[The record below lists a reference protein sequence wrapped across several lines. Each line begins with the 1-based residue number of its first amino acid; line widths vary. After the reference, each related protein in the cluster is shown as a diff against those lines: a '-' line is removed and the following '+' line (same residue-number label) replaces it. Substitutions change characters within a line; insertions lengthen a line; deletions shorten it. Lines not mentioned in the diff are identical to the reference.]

1 MRTKLL
7 IKDQTSSEFIDVPLV
22 SDIPI
27 SINYVQADVRE
38 PDKRNSSFSKS
49 VEIYG
54 SNEINLLFEN
64 LFDVNIV
71 TNTFNPNKKC
81 ICKYLVDELEQFNGA
96 LQLTKVINKPDTNI
110 IYVCQIN
117 GNEGNIFIDIG
128 DKLLTDLDFS
138 TYDHTYNRT
147 NILASWSSYTA
158 GTGYYY
164 PFVDNGSNGGSQLN
178 FKVEQFI
185 PCFHAKEYIDKII
198 TDAGYTYSSTFLNGT
213 EFKRNIIYPNL
224 SAASLSDTALS
235 NRQFYVGLNSNS
247 SITTQ
252 PFSVIAAGNFYNLY
266 ATSISFN
273 RETSPFFDNAS
284 PTMYTSGV
292 GTINENGQYNLTAN
306 LKTRLRVTKT
316 GQISGVDYLMVYGYS
331 VMVSI
336 EKSADNGTTW
346 FGLAAQIIQH
356 QVQQNPD
363 SSYNIITIDPITEYY
378 ERDFESVIS
387 TGNIQLSQGDKVRV
401 KYIVFYDAF
410 YRTINISGADFTPD
424 SVQQT
429 MLSGSTGSS
438 FSCLVASSNLN
449 AGNTIEV
456 NQCLPKQIKQKDFFK
471 WIMQMYN
478 LFIDVDK
485 EDATKLTIEP
495 YTTYFRLTEGASSI
509 VNWANKID
517 LDNPFEVNPL
527 FLLEGREYEY
537 TYKSD
542 KDYYN
547 QRYEKEYAEIFG
559 RHKVYIDNDF
569 MSQTK
574 KNEIGF
580 SPTPSVE
587 NNVIGAIYPKIYENT
602 GTEIKPITSNIRI
615 LYANPSLTT
624 SNPYNFADSSV
635 GTTIQTTAFG
645 YAGHTDNPLN
655 PTIDL
660 NFYFPK
666 TVYYTYTDLAFTTG
680 NLYNKY
686 HKSYLENITGRDSKT
701 VVANLWLN
709 SLDIANFTFRKKYFI
724 DNAYYI
730 VNKIVDYNP
739 LMERSTKVEL
749 IKIVDTTVFAPQK
762 YPVITLG
769 AIDRGDKLPIRP
781 IKLDRTNINYSE
793 SSVQWNNLNTFISAD
808 SERVFLTNSENVQV
822 IGVTD
827 FVGVGL
833 KDVIIDSTYNGKR
846 LNSNEGIV
854 LKSETILVTSAEL
867 LALNTTPKLLLTSNN
882 RKINVIDVISEALDT
897 SPFTAYTTGNVSIR
911 FNNTSSFMA
920 RVQGILQ
927 STAPRI
933 LRWAETSGGELAFNE
948 DLYLSTGSNPTG
960 GTFDIKITLTYYEL

>member
-96 LQLTKVINKPDTNI
+96 LQLTKIINKPDTNI
-110 IYVCQIN
+110 VYVCQIN

-164 PFVDNGSNGGSQLN
+164 PFVDNGTNGGSQLN

-198 TDAGYTYSSTFLNGT
+198 TDAGYTYSSTFLNGA
-213 EFKRNIIYPNL
+213 EFKRNIIYPNTAKVEL
-224 SAASLSDTALS
+224 TSAQLQA
-235 NRQFYVGLNSNS
+235 RQFYVGLTANQSLTKG
-247 SITTQ
+247 IMTT
-252 PFSVIAAGNFYNLY
+252 VDY
-266 ATSISFN
+266 T
-273 RETSPFFDNAS
+273 RETAPFYDSSPAQVN
-284 PTMYTSGV
+284 
-292 GTINENGQYNLTAN
+292 GTYAVVAANGNYNFAAKTVYKINVTHTDVN
-306 LKTRLRVTKT
+306 VTKVKIET
-316 GQISGVDYLMVYGYS
+316 LQPTSYLQKSG
-331 VMVSI
+331 
-336 EKSADNGTTW
+336 N
-346 FGLAAQIIQH
+346 
-356 QVQQNPD
+356 
-363 SSYNIITIDPITEYY
+363 
-378 ERDFESVIS
+378 
-387 TGNIQLSQGDKVRV
+387 
-401 KYIVFYDAF
+401 
-410 YRTINISGADFTPD
+410 
-424 SVQQT
+424 
-429 MLSGSTGSS
+429 SGSTWFNLAATTNILNPDPTFPIGNYTTEWSLATGNYFLAQGDWIRHRTILNWSNVKYYDVNDNEITTGTGTLTIEIVSGTNNSS
-438 FSCLVASSNLN
+438 MYLLTSANDLM
-449 AGNTIEV
+449 AGNTV
-456 NQCLPKQIKQKDFFK
+456 LANAALPKNIKQKDFFK

-559 RHKVYIDNDF
+559 RHKVFIDNDF

-769 AIDRGDKLPIRP
+769 AIDRGDKLPIKPTRP
-781 IKLDRTNINYSE
+781 DGTNINYSE
-793 SSVQWNNLNTFISAD
+793 SSVQWNNKNTFISAD

-833 KDVIIDSTYNGKR
+833 KDVIIDSSYNGKR

-867 LALNTTPKLLLTSNN
+867 LALNSTPKLLLTSNN
-882 RKINVIDVISEALDT
+882 RKINVIDVISEALDA

-920 RVQGILQ
+920 RIQAILQ

-948 DLYLSTGSNPTG
+948 DLYLSSGSNPTG
-960 GTFDIKITLTYYEL
+960 GNFDIKITLTYYEL

>member
-54 SNEINLLFEN
+54 SNEINILFEN

-96 LQLTKVINKPDTNI
+96 LQLTKIINKPDTNI
-110 IYVCQIN
+110 VYVCQIN

-164 PFVDNGSNGGSQLN
+164 PFVDNGTNGGSQLN

-198 TDAGYTYSSTFLNGT
+198 TDAGYTYSSTFLNGA
-213 EFKRNIIYPNL
+213 EFKRNIIYPNTAKVEL
-224 SAASLSDTALS
+224 TSAQLQA
-235 NRQFYVGLNSNS
+235 RQFYVGLNSNYTLTKNTFYTVNHNNES
-247 SITTQ
+247 SPFYDSSPAQVSGTYATVAANGNYNFAAKDYFKITVSHTDANVTRVSM
-252 PFSVIAAGNFYNLY
+252 PGLKNDTVIDKSGDNGVTWFVIATDSNFIN
-266 ATSISFN
+266 
-273 RETSPFFDNAS
+273 DN
-284 PTMYTSGV
+284 
-292 GTINENGQYNLTAN
+292 QYNLPSGGYN
-306 LKTRLRVTKT
+306 LVTSFPIGTYLFDRAVASGNYSLSNGDRLRHRSRLNWDIVKYYDNSNNEITT
-316 GQISGVDYLMVYGYS
+316 GT
-331 VMVSI
+331 
-336 EKSADNGTTW
+336 GT
-346 FGLAAQIIQH
+346 
-356 QVQQNPD
+356 
-363 SSYNIITIDPITEYY
+363 ITIEL
-378 ERDFESVIS
+378 V
-387 TGNIQLSQGDKVRV
+387 G
-401 KYIVFYDAF
+401 
-410 YRTINISGADFTPD
+410 
-424 SVQQT
+424 
-429 MLSGSTGSS
+429 GSNKTSMYLLTS
-438 FSCLVASSNLN
+438 ANELM
-449 AGNTIEV
+449 AGNTV
-456 NQCLPKQIKQKDFFK
+456 LANAALPKNIKQKDFFK

-485 EDATKLTIEP
+485 EDPTKLTIEP

-749 IKIVDTTVFAPQK
+749 IKIVDTTVFAPEK

-769 AIDRGDKLPIRP
+769 AIDRGDKLPIKPTRP
-781 IKLDRTNINYSE
+781 DGTNINYSE

-833 KDVIIDSTYNGKR
+833 KDVIIDSSYNGKR

-867 LALNTTPKLLLTSNN
+867 LALNSMPKLLLTSNN
-882 RKINVIDVISEALDT
+882 RKINVIDVISEALDA

-920 RVQGILQ
+920 RVQAILQ

-960 GTFDIKITLTYYEL
+960 GNFDIKITLTYYEL